1 MSVLLLFCLFML
13 CSTSVIALQIVLIN
27 IRMKVLQNGRL
38 TDFQKGQIVCVR
50 LAGASLPKMA
60 TL

>member
-1 MSVLLLFCLFML
+1 
-13 CSTSVIALQIVLIN
+13 
-27 IRMKVLQNGRL
+27 MKELQNGRL
-38 TDFQKGQIVCVR
+38 TDFQKGQIICTR